1 PALCYFAGIC
11 AIIGGVLA
19 IFIKKVR

>member
-19 IFIKKVR
+19 IFIKKVK